1 MNLKDLQ
8 PKQRVIRNVVLN
20 FIKNEHK
27 EESFMNKNKLL
38 LIGIITLT
46 ILGIVTIFYLTKE
59 DPVKR
64 QIEQVKKNP
73 PKIPEIKED
82 VLNNLLIEDNPEGTP
97 RYSDDLTF
105 EQMVAL
111 YRKNYGKNITNKWV
125 QIRLI
130 EDLIRTLKEKYP
142 DSWVTELYIMLKAA
156 FPNLADEIFKRFEQ
170 YQEYQK
176 WLEDERN
183 DLYSLSPEERQ
194 EVLWNKRYEIFGEDV
209 AKEIWAGELKS
220 QELKQTLK
228 EIDQSTG
235 DINNKVQQFKSS
247 IQQIY
252 GENAQDFLSKRNF
265 EVSQTFLQLPSI
277 QKELQNM
284 DSETRYKT
292 LSQIRSS
299 LGMDPDAVKRL
310 EDLDKER
317 DTRWEIG
324 QQYMIER
331 EALIKRGAS
340 EQELDKLRLK
350 YFNPEMAEILKQEEE
365 SGFFRFKEQRVYGVN

>member
-1 MNLKDLQ
+1 
-8 PKQRVIRNVVLN
+8 
-20 FIKNEHK
+20 
-27 EESFMNKNKLL
+27 MNKNKLL
-38 LIGIITLT
+38 LIGIITLA

-156 FPNLADEIFKRFEQ
+156 FPDLADEIFKRFEQ

-235 DINNKVQQFKSS
+235 DINDKVQQFKSS

-265 EVSQTFLQLPSI
+265 EVSQTFLQLPSV

-292 LSQIRSS
+292 LRQIRSS
-299 LGMDPDAVKRL
+299 LGMDPDTVKRL

-317 DTRWEIG
+317 DIRWEIG

-340 EQELDKLRLK
+340 EEELDKLRLK